1 MRKNPGVLT
10 AVVALLIAMPSLARA
25 ADWLGVWKVVS
36 TKGMPYYITLSKDG
50 EAESTM
56 EPGYR
61 ATWEEKDG
69 KAWITFASG
78 WKAILYDDNGAIMK
92 AAFKRD
98 KEFTDQPDSIT
109 PAERVPAIPRASD

>member
-10 AVVALLIAMPSLARA
+10 AVIALLIAMPGLARA
-25 ADWLGVWKVVS
+25 AEWQGVWKVMS
-36 TKGMPYYITLSKDG
+36 TKGMPYYITLSAG
-50 EAESTM
+50 GVAESTM

-61 ATWEEKDG
+61 AAWEEKDG

-78 WKAILYDDNGAIMK
+78 WKAILYDNNGTIMK

-98 KEFTDQPDSIT
+98 KEFTDEPDSVT
-109 PAERVPAIPRASD
+109 PAARVPEIPPAGD

>member
-1 MRKNPGVLT
+1 
-10 AVVALLIAMPSLARA
+10 VAS
-25 ADWLGVWKVVS
+25 ADGWLGVWKVMS

-61 ATWEEKDG
+61 ATWEEMDG

-78 WKAILYDDNGAIMK
+78 WKAILYDDNGTIMK
-92 AAFKRD
+92 AAFRRD
-98 KEFTDQPDSIT
+98 KEFTDEPDSIT
-109 PAERVPAIPRASD
+109 PAERVPEIPPAGD